1 MYKAY
6 FSFKV
11 IEGLIKDTA
20 TAPDMEEAQE
30 VENDG

>member
-20 TAPDMEEAQE
+20 STPDIEEVQE
-30 VENDG
+30 L

>member
-30 VENDG
+30 L

>member
-11 IEGLIKDTA
+11 IEGLIKDTM

-30 VENDG
+30 IEK

>member
-20 TAPDMEEAQE
+20 TAPDIEEAQE
-30 VENDG
+30 L